1 MGHSEMQL
9 AVAGLDKQALD
20 ERTIR
25 LAGGDWS
32 HFPAA
37 ERAAFF
43 FARKQAKS
51 PWEMTDDDLR
61 VLIAHLGVERAI
73 DVVFWA
79 SRSHYMTRVADGFQL
94 PLERENVFQRK
105 GPRAQQGKLKARP

>member
-9 AVAGLDKQALD
+9 AVAGLDKESLD
-20 ERTIR
+20 ERTKH
-25 LAGGDWS
+25 LADGDWS
-32 HFPAA
+32 AFSAA
-37 ERAAFF
+37 DRAAFF

-51 PWEMTDDDLR
+51 PWDVTDDDVR
-61 VLIAHLGVERAI
+61 DLIDHLGVERGL
-73 DVVFWA
+73 DVIFWA

-105 GPRAQQGKLKARP
+105 KKAQPENEAAP